1 MTHALFS
8 PSSAHRWMACPAS
21 ARINAAADD
30 TPSPYA
36 IEGTTAHELAEICL
50 SQDTIPAHLP
60 TDGDWAKYPQD
71 MRDHV
76 QTYLD
81 IVMSEQIR
89 MDGRLLVEQRV
100 DFSGYVP
107 EGKGTADAVIIGDG
121 ELLVIDLK
129 YGQGVRVGATN
140 NPQLRLYALGAYE
153 EHWADLGD
161 DPKIRIMVVQ
171 PRLDHISEDSI
182 SASTLVEFGERAG
195 KAATV
200 GLRDNAPFA
209 PGDHC
214 RWCAAAPTC
223 RARMEQA
230 LKVADQEFGVL
241 EDPIPPQQLTL
252 TEIADLLPHLDKL
265 KDWVS
270 DVQAY
275 ALQQALD
282 GATVPRHKLVEGRS
296 VRKWK
301 AEAEQLLADR
311 DDLWERKLMG
321 ITKAQKVLG
330 KDQINQ
336 YLEKPPG
343 KLTLVHEGDR
353 RPAVQGIQSAQAD
366 FS

>member
-1 MTHALFS
+1 MAHALFS

-21 ARINAAADD
+21 AKINAQAED

-50 SQDTIPAHLP
+50 RQDLIPAHLP
-60 TDGDWAKYPQD
+60 TDDDWAKYPAE

-81 IVMSEQIR
+81 IVLSERIH

-107 EGKGTADAVIIGDG
+107 DGKGTADAVIVGNG

-129 YGQGVRVGATN
+129 YGQGVRVDAKDN
-140 NPQLRLYALGAYE
+140 QQLRLYALGAYE
-153 EHWADLGD
+153 QHWMDLGD
-161 DPKIRIMVVQ
+161 DPKIRMMVVQ
-171 PRLDHISEDSI
+171 PRLDHISWDSI
-182 SASTLVEFGERAG
+182 SVSTLIEFGEQAGRAA
-195 KAATV
+195 KA

-230 LKVADQEFGVL
+230 LDIAEYEFGGC
-241 EDPIPPQQLTL
+241 EDPIPPEQLTMA
-252 TEIADLLPHLDKL
+252 EIADLLPHLDKL
-265 KDWVS
+265 KDWAT

-275 ALQQALD
+275 ALQRAMN
-282 GATVPRHKLVEGRS
+282 GADVPGYKLVEGRS

-301 AEAEQLLADR
+301 ADAEALLADR
-311 DDLWERKLMG
+311 DDVWERKLIG

-330 KDQINQ
+330 KAQINE

-343 KLTLVHEGDR
+343 KPTLVSEGDR
-353 RPAVQGIQSAQAD
+353 RPAVQGTKSAQAD